1 MTQIATDVENVL
13 PLYKI
18 SDGKGGGDH
27 GLLWSELSSAP
38 GTT

>member
-18 SDGKGGGDH
+18 SDGKGGG
-27 GLLWSELSSAP
+27 
-38 GTT
+38 GTMVYSGQS